1 MKRSDFEHPVWL
13 GLKAEIEKR
22 LAEGLAAL
30 ESPAL
35 PFDRTQVYRGRIAAL
50 RDLLALET
58 APASDARPAIK
69 PRGHFEPYPG
79 DF

>member
-1 MKRSDFEHPVWL
+1 MWL
-13 GLKAEIEKR
+13 AIKGEIEAR
-22 LAEGLAAL
+22 LSQSLLAL
-30 ESPAL
+30 ENQAL

-58 APASDARPAIK
+58 APASDARPATS
-69 PRGHFEPYPG
+69 REQFEPFPG